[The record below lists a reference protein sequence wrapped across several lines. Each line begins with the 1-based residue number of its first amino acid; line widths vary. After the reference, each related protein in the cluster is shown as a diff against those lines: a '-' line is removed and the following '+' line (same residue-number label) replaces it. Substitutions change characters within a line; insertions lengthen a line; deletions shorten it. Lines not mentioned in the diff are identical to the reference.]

1 MASNAKA
8 LQKAV
13 EEGAASPSP
22 AVTVRLVPDLAWQGV
37 KQSQMARALQQGVD
51 GYIESLQDAIVHDTG
66 DLIVYQLA
74 SWFGQTY
81 KQTDT
86 RLVKKLANSAS
97 SPGMTAFRRTA
108 DYVSQLPKW
117 DEISSNPKSLSV
129 VRETLSGNYDVEVQ
143 LTADKNLKC
152 STCKLN
158 IPKGTLNIEE
168 DRRDAGET
176 KESWHSACWVA
187 SALREISKEHRAA
200 KGALDKQSRS
210 VRAILKSSPK
220 SLWGTSLITNKAE
233 YQQWLVALVDHWRKV
248 TTVDESFHNLYEKNF
263 LEYAEQLSDFHL
275 TGKLSVPKARNRL
288 SKHLGTS
295 HVESVLESF
304 LNTPGKV
311 IEYTGA
317 VDPSLNSMLESDKD
331 AKKSA
336 ITKIYNCT
344 PVVFADSR
352 DVGAHLVAGTPVLM
366 NLSEA
371 NENESKRIIDFASGM
386 TFALGGTIE
395 RVTPKVFMLTPP
407 GVELQN

>member
-8 LQKAV
+8 IQKAV
-13 EEGAASPSP
+13 EDGAAAPAPS
-22 AVTVRLVPDLAWQGV
+22 VTVRLVPDLAWQGV

-51 GYIESLQDAIVHDTG
+51 GYIEGLQDAIVRDTG
-66 DLIVYQLA
+66 ELIIYQLS
-74 SWFGQTY
+74 SWFGQQFR
-81 KQTDT
+81 QTDA
-86 RLVKKLANSAS
+86 RLVRKLANSTS

-117 DEISSNPKSLSV
+117 DEISSNQKSLSA
-129 VRETLSGNYDVEVQ
+129 VRETLNGNYDVEVK
-143 LTADKNLKC
+143 LTSDNTLKC
-152 STCKLN
+152 STCKLS
-158 IPKGTLNIEE
+158 IPKGSLNIEE
-168 DRRDAGET
+168 DRRNAGET
-176 KESWHSACWVA
+176 KENWHSACWVA
-187 SALREISKEHRAA
+187 SALRDITKEHRAA

-220 SLWGTSLITNKAE
+220 SLWSSALITNKSE
-233 YQQWLVALVDHWRKV
+233 YEQWLIALVDHWRKV
-248 TTVDESFHNLYEKNF
+248 TTVDEAFHNLYEKNF
-263 LEYAEQLSDFHL
+263 MEYAEQLSDFHL

-288 SKHLGTS
+288 AKHLGKS

-304 LNTPGKV
+304 LNSPGKV

-317 VDPSLNSMLESDKD
+317 VDPSLNSMSDRD
-331 AKKSA
+331 ENVNTPP

-344 PVVFADSR
+344 PKVFADSR
-352 DVGAHLVAGTPVLM
+352 DVGTHLVAGTPVLM

>member
-1 MASNAKA
+1 MAANAKA

-13 EEGAASPSP
+13 KEGLAAPSP
-22 AVTVRLVPDLAWQGV
+22 EVTVRLVPDLAWQGV

-51 GYIESLQDAIVHDTG
+51 GYIESLQDAIVRDTG

-74 SWFGQTY
+74 SWFGQQY
-81 KQTDT
+81 KQTDA
-86 RLVKKLANSAS
+86 RLIKKLANSAS

-117 DEISSNPKSLSV
+117 DELSSSPKSLSA
-129 VRETLSGNYDVEVQ
+129 VRETLSGNYDVEVK
-143 LTADKNLKC
+143 LTSEKNLKC
-152 STCKLN
+152 STCKLI
-158 IPKGTLNIEE
+158 IPKDSLNIEE
-168 DRRDAGET
+168 DRRSAGET
-176 KESWHSACWVA
+176 KENWHSACWVA

-220 SLWGTSLITNKAE
+220 SLWSSALITNKSE
-233 YQQWLVALVDHWRKV
+233 YEQWLLALVDHWRKV
-248 TTVDESFHNLYEKNF
+248 TNVDEAFHNLYEKNF
-263 LEYAEQLSDFHL
+263 MEYAEQLSDFHL

-288 SKHLGTS
+288 SKHLGMS

-304 LNTPGKV
+304 LNSPGKA

-317 VDPSLNSMLESDKD
+317 VNPSLNSMPVNASVRE
-331 AKKSA
+331 APA
-336 ITKIYNCT
+336 VTKIYNCT

-352 DVGAHLVAGTPVLM
+352 DVGTHLVAGTPVLM

-371 NENESKRIIDFASGM
+371 NEQESKRIIDFASGI

-407 GVELQN
+407 GVELHN